1 MDEDISFSRDTSLDE
16 SGASSSKSGNR
27 GSFVCNPLVGDWVEV
42 LYDGVTYTGIVVE
55 RDEQDWKIR
64 CLNYRKDCY
73 YTLFFI
79 RMVILLSEA
88 QYS

>member
-42 LYDGVTYTGIVVE
+42 LYDGVTYNG
-55 RDEQDWKIR
+55 RDEQ
-64 CLNYRKDCY
+64 
-73 YTLFFI
+73 
-79 RMVILLSEA
+79 E
-88 QYS
+88 